1 MSLSIG
7 GIDLTDSII
16 NTEFRLGVLER
27 VVERLLRVAP
37 LGTVTDSDMKKIRED
52 VLESLQKKYP
62 EAGITTKSV

>member
-27 VVERLLRVAP
+27 VVDRLLRVAP
-37 LGTVTDSDMKKIRED
+37 LGTVTDADMKKIRDE
-52 VLESLQKKYP
+52 VLQALQKKYP
-62 EAGITTKSV
+62 EAGITTKNG

>member
-27 VVERLLRVAP
+27 VVDRLLRVAP
-37 LGTVTDSDMKKIRED
+37 LGTVTETDMKKIREE
-52 VLESLQKKYP
+52 VLQTLQKKYP
-62 EAGITTKSV
+62 EAGITTKNG